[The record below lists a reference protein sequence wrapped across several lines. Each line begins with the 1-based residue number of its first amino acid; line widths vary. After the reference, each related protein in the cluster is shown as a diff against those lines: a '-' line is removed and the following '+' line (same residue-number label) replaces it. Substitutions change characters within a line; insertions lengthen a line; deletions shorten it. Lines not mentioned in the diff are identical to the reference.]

1 MDNSIQGSE
10 EEQKYSYKFKMPS
23 EDFGKYKILENSNKF
38 TILEKYYWE
47 EKDNDMVENEK
58 ILFYETTKQKEN
70 SFKFGLSSVKYKLKS
85 KQTINNHTEKLIL
98 KLK

>member
-1 MDNSIQGSE
+1 
-10 EEQKYSYKFKMPS
+10 
-23 EDFGKYKILENSNKF
+23 LENSNKF

-47 EKDNDMVENEK
+47 EKDNDMIENEK